1 MVKYCIAVHLP
12 CTAEEY
18 MVLKDDPEYVR
29 YQLGVV
35 GARELSRVS
44 ELGADGF
51 VTQTIVN
58 RPNIAVPRVLRPLL
72 RGKEIEFRDVRRY
85 RHGTQTCVPF
95 EVDLEVF
102 NSISDRV
109 TQRARIRIANVE
121 IDENGAVRETEDAEG
136 LKDASDKAESP
147 SARAVSDPFVSS
159 PARVAERVALN
170 AVGIKTCEIRCTG
183 EVTIR
188 VGPFSRRAEELTV
201 ANMRRAYGRFP
212 AIVAEWRKTRDE
224 CDPRWE
230 TRGNRMTDAIDERT
244 SGDVDARPDSFASEK
259 KEKDAPSSS
268 PRARRGDG
276 AASSEGSTRDDDD
289 DDDDD
294 DDGCKKRRTRGFF
307 ASRWLRAAL
316 EKADA
321 ARLRAKGRRAIRV
334 RGARESSRGRVE
346 TIVVPDDEYLF

>member
-1 MVKYCIAVHLP
+1 
-12 CTAEEY
+12 
-18 MVLKDDPEYVR
+18 
-29 YQLGVV
+29 
-35 GARELSRVS
+35 
-44 ELGADGF
+44 
-51 VTQTIVN
+51 
-58 RPNIAVPRVLRPLL
+58 
-72 RGKEIEFRDVRRY
+72 
-85 RHGTQTCVPF
+85 VPF

-109 TQRARIRIANVE
+109 TQSARIRIKNVE
-121 IDENGAVRETEDAEG
+121 IDRDGAVRETEDAEG
-136 LKDASDKAESP
+136 REDASDAAESP
-147 SARAVSDPFVSS
+147 SDRAVSDPFVSS

-170 AVGIKTCEIRCTG
+170 AVGIKTCEIRCVG

-188 VGPFSRRAEELTV
+188 VGPFSRRAEDLTV

-212 AIVAEWRKTRDE
+212 AIMAEWRRARDE
-224 CDPRWE
+224 TDPRWE

-276 AASSEGSTRDDDD
+276 AASSEGSTRDD